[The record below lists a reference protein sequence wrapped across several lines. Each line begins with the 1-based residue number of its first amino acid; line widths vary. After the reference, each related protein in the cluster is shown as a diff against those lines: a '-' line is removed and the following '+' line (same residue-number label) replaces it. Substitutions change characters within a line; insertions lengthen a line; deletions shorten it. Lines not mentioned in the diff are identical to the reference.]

1 MKFNISLT
9 QHKDGWW
16 LYDSTRGM
24 NLSMKAPTEKDALL
38 EALGYYQK
46 RLLSVEKDLNDLS
59 EKVDAFVA
67 AVQPP
72 ECEDD

>member
-16 LYDSTRGM
+16 LYDPTRGM

-38 EALGYYQK
+38 EALKYYQG
-46 RLLSVEKDLNDLS
+46 RLLVVEKDLNDLS
-59 EKVDAFVA
+59 EKVDKFIT
-67 AVQPP
+67 AVQPT
-72 ECEDD
+72 ECEE